1 MKKLIKEILKFVG
14 VSGIGWIIDTIVYLL
29 LSSLIKLNIDI
40 SNMISSLVGV
50 TFVFIVSTR
59 KIFQNNTKININ
71 IKYIIYIVY
80 QVILILI
87 VSHILLI
94 LKEYILTF
102 QIPIISKH
110 INIIVKILIT
120 PFTMVINYIVTKYI
134 IEKL

>member
-110 INIIVKILIT
+110 VNIIVKILIT
-120 PFTMVINYIVTKYI
+120 PFTMVINYIVAKYI